1 MKIASGL
8 SVLDTPSLTATTFP
22 QEYVVNIKY
31 DGEDDWDFLKGSA
44 IEGYLD
50 TVLSCAYR
58 VLSLGDVISLNHGFE
73 KYLGPDSIVAEQ

>member
-22 QEYVVNIKY
+22 QEYVVNIK
-31 DGEDDWDFLKGSA
+31 DNREDDWGFLKGGA

-50 TVLSCAYR
+50 TVLSVAYR
-58 VLSLGDVISLNHGFE
+58 VLSLGDVISLNHGVE
-73 KYLGPDSIVAEQ
+73 KDLVPDSIVADQ